1 MKRLIC
7 MLLATILCL
16 THIPVS
22 AVAVTGT
29 EPIST
34 TTGWYWP
41 LPASNQKITSGFGAS
56 RGSNSLHQG
65 VDISASTGTNIFAAR
80 AGVVYLA
87 GWHKSMG
94 NYVCIRHGMGNGKY
108 VYTTYMHMTKR
119 AVAKGAEVNQ
129 NTVIGYV
136 GSTGDSS
143 GPHLHFHIFTSS
155 SKSPYSVSPSHK
167 NKNDLKNYYI
177 NPSSVQYSYTR
188 SGSSQNV
195 IDSAGQAT
203 ASTLKISMTSYPE
216 NLRKGSSYG
225 LRGTVSSNY
234 NIKSVSGSVTNSS
247 GNTVLS
253 SYDAPNAKSMNV
265 KNSALNGR
273 LAFNKLATGTYTM
286 KVVAT
291 DTSGKTVSW
300 STSFRIYTSNLSI
313 NMTRSPTSIKY
324 RNSFGL
330 RGNVNSNEKITLVS
344 GSVINSSGITVLS
357 STDRPNTTSMDV
369 RTANLND
376 KLAFNQLSRGSY
388 TLKVVATDASGNSVT
403 WSISFRVY

>member
-1 MKRLIC
+1 
-7 MLLATILCL
+7 
-16 THIPVS
+16 
-22 AVAVTGT
+22 
-29 EPIST
+29 
-34 TTGWYWP
+34 
-41 LPASNQKITSGFGAS
+41 
-56 RGSNSLHQG
+56 
-65 VDISASTGTNIFAAR
+65 
-80 AGVVYLA
+80 
-87 GWHKSMG
+87 
-94 NYVCIRHGMGNGKY
+94 
-108 VYTTYMHMTKR
+108 
-119 AVAKGAEVNQ
+119 
-129 NTVIGYV
+129 
-136 GSTGDSS
+136 
-143 GPHLHFHIFTSS
+143 
-155 SKSPYSVSPSHK
+155 
-167 NKNDLKNYYI
+167 
-177 NPSSVQYSYTR
+177 
-188 SGSSQNV
+188 
-195 IDSAGQAT
+195 
-203 ASTLKISMTSYPE
+203 MTSYPE

-247 GNTVLS
+247 GTTVLS

-273 LAFNKLATGTYTM
+273 LAFNKLAAGTYNM

-344 GSVINSSGITVLS
+344 GSVINSSGKTVLS

-376 KLAFNQLSRGSY
+376 KLAFNRLLRGSY

-403 WSISFRVY
+403 WSSSFRVY